1 MADFH
6 QNGVVATLHNFRER
20 TTAEIE
26 KDLELFSKVRPITLI
41 LPSLYSELE
50 APALEKI
57 VDELSGANYISS
69 IVIGLDQAT
78 REQYLHAREYFSR
91 LPQEHHILW
100 NDGARLRAVDERL
113 AEANLAPDQPGKGR
127 NVWYCIGFVLG
138 QRNAGVVAL
147 HDCDIITYKRDMLA
161 RLVYPVTNPGFPYVF
176 SKGYYPRI
184 ADGSLNGRVTR
195 LLVTPLLLSLERVLG
210 HHPYID
216 YLKAFRYPLA
226 GEFAMR
232 SHILADIRIP
242 SDWGLEI
249 GVLSE
254 LWRNYSNTAICQVD
268 IADRYDHKHQP
279 LSPEDAAKG
288 LSRMS
293 IDICKAVLRKLATDG
308 VVFSHETLR
317 TLKATYYRTALD
329 LVEIYHNDAKM
340 NGFSTDRHKEEQGVE
355 LFAANLVEAGNIFL
369 EYPNATPFMPS
380 WNRVQ
385 SALPGIFEEIQAA
398 VRRDAEDAGK

>member
-1 MADFH
+1 LADFH

-57 VDELSGANYISS
+57 VDELSQVNYVSS
-69 IVIGLDQAT
+69 VVIGLDQAT

-147 HDCDIITYKRDMLA
+147 HDCDIVTYKRDMLA

-254 LWRNYSNTAICQVD
+254 LWRNYSNMAICQVD

-308 VVFSHETLR
+308 VVFSQETLR

-385 SALPGIFEEIQAA
+385 SALPGVFEEIQAA